1 MLRTPLL
8 HLGVAALAMAEAVSK
23 EQKKKGPKLSKDLRI
38 RRQLDAF
45 GAGRLVWKSWLE
57 PTRTS
62 QLCSCQSGK
71 PFAWPMSQKGSLV
84 NSEERLATLCQVNA
98 CRIFSSP
105 QCSCR
110 HVPLAHAPCAQPTMA
125 IHKHSHRLL
134 SLGTGQA
141 SRSKR
146 SCSKPRRVLDGR
158 HVKPSG
164 CNDEHFEEMFEQF
177 QRLSDCFSTLSSTG
191 WFSPFTHQSDATSR
205 AHERQNY
212 AETL

>member
-1 MLRTPLL
+1 MNWFGELLSCCSVSYSCRLRTPLL

-23 EQKKKGPKLSKDLRI
+23 EQKKKGSE
-38 RRQLDAF
+38 AV
-45 GAGRLVWKSWLE
+45 GRASHSTAVGCFWGRSPCMEILA
-57 PTRTS
+57 RTS
-62 QLCSCQSGK
+62 QLCSCRSGK

-84 NSEERLATLCQVNA
+84 NSEERLANLCQVNA

-105 QCSCR
+105 QHSCR
-110 HVPLAHAPCAQPTMA
+110 HVPLAHASCAQPTMA

-158 HVKPSG
+158 HVK
-164 CNDEHFEEMFEQF
+164 
-177 QRLSDCFSTLSSTG
+177 T
-191 WFSPFTHQSDATSR
+191 
-205 AHERQNY
+205 
-212 AETL
+212 